1 MDKDKEKSV
10 KKKFPGK
17 KTDAEMEGNGIVVE
31 INEMGDAVAPSSK
44 DLETQLKAG
53 GVEVVEGKKSPDDV
67 WTLT

>member
-1 MDKDKEKSV
+1 MDKERGA
-10 KKKFPGK
+10 KKKLSGK
-17 KTDAEMEGNGIVVE
+17 KTDPEMEGNGILVE
-31 INEMGDAVAPSSK
+31 IGEAGDAVAPSPQ